1 MITSSWT
8 GLYKSAA
15 IIAWITL
22 GLIPVQIAIFIV
34 WPPPSDVSE
43 FFIVLKN
50 TPLIGLLNL
59 DLLYSL
65 TVLFMGYLYLA
76 FFVALKDTH
85 KSLSLIALTLGLIG
99 VAIYFNSH
107 VSFEMLSLSKQYSLA
122 ESGNER
128 IMFLTSGKVM
138 LTKYKGTSFGA
149 YYILN
154 GISLVLF
161 SIAMLTAEVFS
172 KRIALTGLVS
182 GILMLI
188 PTTVGLL
195 GMIFGLTSLIPTS
208 IWLFMVAKKLNQ
220 L

>member
-1 MITSSWT
+1 
-8 GLYKSAA
+8 
-15 IIAWITL
+15 
-22 GLIPVQIAIFIV
+22 
-34 WPPPSDVSE
+34 
-43 FFIVLKN
+43 
-50 TPLIGLLNL
+50 
-59 DLLYSL
+59 
-65 TVLFMGYLYLA
+65 
-76 FFVALKDTH
+76 
-85 KSLSLIALTLGLIG
+85 
-99 VAIYFNSH
+99 
-107 VSFEMLSLSKQYSLA
+107 MLSLSKQYSLA

>member
-99 VAIYFNSH
+99 VAIYFN
-107 VSFEMLSLSKQYSLA
+107 
-122 ESGNER
+122 
-128 IMFLTSGKVM
+128 
-138 LTKYKGTSFGA
+138 
-149 YYILN
+149 
-154 GISLVLF
+154 
-161 SIAMLTAEVFS
+161 
-172 KRIALTGLVS
+172 
-182 GILMLI
+182 
-188 PTTVGLL
+188 
-195 GMIFGLTSLIPTS
+195 
-208 IWLFMVAKKLNQ
+208 
-220 L
+220 